1 MDKERA
7 LHQAIQLAQQKRYAE
22 AAKATRAFLEVY
34 PNDDRAWYL
43 LAVVSPH
50 SYQKRMYLRRALE
63 INPSNAHAAQKLN
76 ALERASEN
84 IQRENILINKPEAE
98 PQPEKQETAPP
109 KPSTATHPVD
119 TIRIQPAK
127 PQPALQPSA
136 LPLQTPQ
143 TPTQPQRQGQYQ
155 SSQTLVQPIRVRST
169 IKPQP
174 IPTAAPNKAHRKPHK
189 KKSRTGWYLLAGTF
203 GVILAFGVFMFFAFP
218 LLNNYITASGAA
230 PSSNQSVGFVIEQTL
245 SVVPSATPTQTPT
258 VTLTPTNTATMTPTA
273 TNTPTATQTP
283 TETPPPS
290 VTPVPPLPESAYVN
304 GVYGTDQIWSLSC
317 ESSAAVD
324 WARYFGTSI
333 YESDFHNT
341 LPVSDNPEIGFVGS
355 VHGSW
360 GQIPPYPYGVHAEP
374 VARLL
379 RAYGL
384 PARAVKNITLEE
396 LQREIAAGR
405 PVIIWMIGASWTN
418 VGAREYTAEDGAVV
432 KVAPYEHVALMVGYG
447 KDYVT
452 IMDGTEVY
460 YKSFDTFM
468 KSFGVLDNMAV
479 VYRDD

>member
-1 MDKERA
+1 MDKEHA
-7 LHQAIQLAQQKRYAE
+7 FHQAIQLAQQKRYAE
-22 AAKATRAFLEVY
+22 AAKATRAFLEIY

-50 SYQKRMYLRRALE
+50 SYQKRMYLRRSLE
-63 INPSNAHAAQKLN
+63 INPNNTHAAQKLK
-76 ALERASEN
+76 ALEGISDNVRQEN
-84 IQRENILINKPEAE
+84 IIINKPDRE
-98 PQPEKQETAPP
+98 PQPGKQDIAPP
-109 KPSTATHPVD
+109 KPSTASHPVD
-119 TIRIQPAK
+119 TIRIQPTK
-127 PQPALQPSA
+127 PQPALQPS
-136 LPLQTPQ
+136 PLQLQ
-143 TPTQPQRQGQYQ
+143 TSAQPQQQGQLQ
-155 SSQTLVQPIRVRST
+155 STQTLVQPIRVRST

-174 IPTAAPNKAHRKPHK
+174 IPARTPNKAQLKPHK
-189 KKSRTGWYLLAGTF
+189 KKPRTGWYLLAGTF

-245 SVVPSATPTQTPT
+245 SVVPSTTATQTPT

-283 TETPPPS
+283 TETPTPS
-290 VTPVPPLPESAYVN
+290 ATPVPPLPESAYVN

-396 LQREIAAGR
+396 LQREIAEGR

-418 VGAREYTAEDGAVV
+418 VVAREYTAEDGAVV

-452 IMDGTEVY
+452 IMDGTKVY
-460 YKSFDTFM
+460 YKSFNTFM

-479 VYRDD
+479 VYRND